1 MRLILNWLVSA
12 VAIVIAAYILPGITA
27 AGFVTALILAIVL
40 GAINAFLRPILVML
54 TLPLTVFTFG
64 LFLLVINAALIMLAA
79 AIVPGFAV
87 ASFWWALLFS
97 VVLSLIG
104 AVFHMMEG
112 KPAQV

>member
-1 MRLILNWLVSA
+1 MKFVLNWLVAA

-27 AGFVTALILAIVL
+27 SGFVTALILALVL
-40 GAINAFLRPILVML
+40 GAINAFLKPILVML
-54 TLPLTVFTFG
+54 TLPITVFTYG

-104 AVFHMMEG
+104 AVFHMMDS
-112 KPAQV
+112 PHAQV